1 MSCWVCSKL
10 EELDY
15 LLEYLQNIQLRI
27 HIMVYATATTD
38 SNNNDNNNT
47 EILAIEI
54 FFACT
59 ITGIQHPALKA
70 KCPNE

>member
-15 LLEYLQNIQLRI
+15 LLEYLQNVQLRI

-47 EILAIEI
+47 EILVHFLIV
-54 FFACT
+54 FFMHHYRHSTPCF
-59 ITGIQHPALKA
+59 KS
-70 KCPNE
+70 